1 MNGKPLLD
9 LEIRGRLFGI
19 DKKSHDFVD
28 ITVRYVY
35 NYNRQKKLEVI
46 LCLLQQQN

>member
-9 LEIRGRLFGI
+9 LEIRGRFFGI
-19 DKKSHDFVD
+19 DEKPHDFVD